1 MKRIALTT
9 LVTLGL
15 AATAMAQPG
24 QPADPDTPRAVPAD
38 PATPAVPGNP
48 ATPAVPADPATPLPP
63 GGDRTDQVSFE
74 TADKNGDG
82 IVNSEEGNMIAGFD
96 FSRADTN
103 DDEQLS
109 RQEFTAAMAT
119 STPRGDGV
127 PGPRSGDRTEQVA
140 FETADK
146 DRNGSI
152 DADEA
157 EDIDGFNFTSAD
169 VDDNE
174 LVSREEYQSV
184 MRNSQPRG

>member
-1 MKRIALTT
+1 M
-9 LVTLGL
+9 TLGI
-15 AATAMAQPG
+15 AAVAMAQPG
-24 QPADPDTPRAVPAD
+24 QPADPDTQRAIPAD
-38 PATPAVPGNP
+38 PATPAVPGNA
-48 ATPAVPADPATPLPP
+48 ATRAVPLDPTTPLPP

-74 TADKNGDG
+74 NADKNGDG
-82 IVNSEEGNMIAGFD
+82 MVNKEEGNSIAGFD

-103 DDEQLS
+103 DDGTLS
-109 RQEFTAAMAT
+109 QQEYVAAMAT

-127 PGPRSGDRTEQVA
+127 PGPLSGDRTEQVA

-152 DADEA
+152 DSDEA
-157 EDIDGFNFTSAD
+157 ADIDGFNFTSAD
-169 VDDNE
+169 VDDDE

>member
-9 LVTLGL
+9 LVTLGF
-15 AATAMAQPG
+15 AAAALAQPG
-24 QPADPDTPRAVPAD
+24 QPGSRSQPADPDAPRAVPAD
-38 PATPAVPGNP
+38 PAVPANRANP
-48 ATPAVPADPATPLPP
+48 ATPAPP

-74 TADKNGDG
+74 DADKNADG
-82 IVNSEEGNMIAGFD
+82 FVNSEEGNMIAGFD

-103 DDEQLS
+103 EDGTLS
-109 RQEFTAAMAT
+109 RQEYVAAMAT

-140 FETADK
+140 FEAADK